1 MNIDLNPFPRFVDV
15 LTRFLSDHQT
25 VLSAESTLLNQL
37 LLTAIEFIQSSTS
50 LGTCCLIIYALNDL
64 FVNLS
69 DIPAEC
75 ASVIPDL
82 LKVLVLRSAWP
93 IEAFQTTPS
102 PPPPPST
109 TASQSSSSLSSL
121 SMTGVVTISSFME
134 EEEADAVRKLR
145 QASQDTVLALAMS
158 SIGVYSV
165 ASTLIAVTGEIHI
178 QESVL
183 CLFYGIVDAI
193 EETILSLFDNQ
204 STFSFEDIPVSNT
217 NDSSRC

>member
-102 PPPPPST
+102 PPPPPSI

-121 SMTGVVTISSFME
+121 SMTGIVTISSFME

-145 QASQDTVLALAMS
+145 QASQDMVLALAMS

-204 STFSFEDIPVSNT
+204 STFSFEDIPVSNA

>member
-102 PPPPPST
+102 PLPPPSP

>member
-1 MNIDLNPFPRFVDV
+1 MNIDVNPFPRFVDV

-25 VLSAESTLLNQL
+25 VLSAESTLLSQL

-69 DIPAEC
+69 GIPVEC
-75 ASVIPDL
+75 VNVVPDL
-82 LKVLVLRSAWP
+82 LKALVYRSAWP
-93 IEAFQTTPS
+93 IETFQTS
-102 PPPPPST
+102 SSSSSSST
-109 TASQSSSSLSSL
+109 TAQSSSSSSM
-121 SMTGVVTISSFME
+121 MTGMTSIHPFME

-158 SIGVYSV
+158 SVGVYSV
-165 ASTLIAVTGEIHI
+165 ASTLIEVTGEIHI

-204 STFSFEDIPVSNT
+204 SSFSFEDIPGVNV
-217 NDSSRC
+217 NDFSK

>member
-1 MNIDLNPFPRFVDV
+1 MNIEANPFPRFVDV
-15 LTRFLSDHQT
+15 LTRLLSDHQT
-25 VLSAESTLLNQL
+25 ILSSESALLNQL
-37 LLTAIEFIQSSTS
+37 LLTAIEFIQSSTY
-50 LGTCCLIIYALNDL
+50 LGTSCLIIYALNDL

-75 ASVIPDL
+75 ANVIPDL
-82 LKVLVLRSAWP
+82 LKALVVRSAWP
-93 IEAFQTTPS
+93 IETFQ
-102 PPPPPST
+102 ST
-109 TASQSSSSLSSL
+109 QSSSSSITIQSSSSSSLSL
-121 SMTGVVTISSFME
+121 LTAMTTIYPFVE
-134 EEEADAVRKLR
+134 EEEAEAIRKLR

-158 SIGVYSV
+158 SVGVYSV

-204 STFSFEDIPVSNT
+204 STFSFEDIPVLNG
-217 NDSSRC
+217 NDPSKFS

>member
-93 IEAFQTTPS
+93 IEAFQTTP
-102 PPPPPST
+102 PPPPPSI

-121 SMTGVVTISSFME
+121 SMTGIVTISSFME

-204 STFSFEDIPVSNT
+204 STFSFEDIPVSNA